1 MQWIKAHLTVVITS
15 AVSLI
20 AIVLL
25 VLGVMNKEVAERMQS
40 DSGVFNSLQGARKP
54 VNEKIIEAVS
64 AEQDKNQ
71 QQLEKILEQFKNIG
85 THKPI
90 NQHVFFSHL
99 AELTVGKNIL
109 MIEAKDE
116 AGNSVRKEIAVSR
129 KIPRIPQFPEKSFSS
144 YMRVAVLPFDQK
156 GVVSSVSSLF
166 QDILTFALLNQERF
180 QVVERDSLDKILYD
194 GTAINFFYHG

>member
-71 QQLEKILEQFKNIG
+71 QQ
-85 THKPI
+85 
-90 NQHVFFSHL
+90 
-99 AELTVGKNIL
+99 
-109 MIEAKDE
+109 
-116 AGNSVRKEIAVSR
+116 
-129 KIPRIPQFPEKSFSS
+129 
-144 YMRVAVLPFDQK
+144 
-156 GVVSSVSSLF
+156 
-166 QDILTFALLNQERF
+166 
-180 QVVERDSLDKILYD
+180 
-194 GTAINFFYHG
+194 